1 MQDIIIVS
9 VIALCITGLFC
20 FVLKKWV
27 EVSIEKAVLEEKK
40 EQREYEAELKRKID
54 KRLGDGINDGADS
67 LRVRLRKGKNQS

>member
-9 VIALCITGLFC
+9 IIALCATGLFY

-40 EQREYEAELKRKID
+40 EQREYEAELKKKID
-54 KRLGDGINDGADS
+54 KRLNDGVNDGAAS
-67 LRVRLRKGKNQS
+67 LRKRLQEKNSN